1 MTALVHPRQT
11 YYRCS
16 RGSAR
21 TRPCRSRYINAKR
34 VDRDLERL
42 YRSLPFPATVR
53 RELETKLRLAA
64 LDEERLHLGASTAAG
79 GPEPCAGARDAVGG
93 PVRRRP
99 AGLRCVPPCSRPVSR
114 AAGSIGTGT
123 QRPTITGRRPIAAQ
137 LPERMGG
144 ASTTR
149 APTAGA
155 IDASGIRAQNI
166 SQVDHARS
174 SVVIIERFARVSI
187 ARVAVWHRSE

>member
-1 MTALVHPRQT
+1 MCGCARCSWRTGSPPASWTPMRTALQ
-11 YYRCS
+11 
-16 RGSAR
+16 
-21 TRPCRSRYINAKR
+21 
-34 VDRDLERL
+34 
-42 YRSLPFPATVR
+42 
-53 RELETKLRLAA
+53 
-64 LDEERLHLGASTAAG
+64 
-79 GPEPCAGARDAVGG
+79 
-93 PVRRRP
+93 
-99 AGLRCVPPCSRPVSR
+99 RPVSR

-166 SQVDHARS
+166 SQVDHAKILSRHYRAIRPGLHRQS
-174 SVVIIERFARVSI
+174 RRVAPERMTKCHSTMSLTPFSRHESMVLLRKMTEFQELAGRQESLPVAHEI
-187 ARVAVWHRSE
+187 ARNNAAFSPNVSRISVL